1 MLTEGFDVS
10 KWQNPKKWNWA
21 ALKARGVK
29 FMVARASYGKGLAD
43 PTFVRYA
50 ELIRANGIVFSAYL
64 FYRQI
69 HSVEEQL
76 ALFERQLSLVG
87 GLQNGDMFPVLDMED
102 NQANGDGPVNGPV
115 FSAACMKIAD
125 GWRERYGGCVLYYS
139 SFFPSHFGLR
149 PEWMKGPDLYH
160 WLADYNKEPGKPRTP
175 YTPQWHLHQ
184 PRPRR
189 VTEYAGGNADVD
201 YDVVNPALADF
212 DTLLIKLPAEE
223 PSPDVIN
230 GDAGTTTRPGGADLE
245 RGVDLVREGV
255 ERVQCGTS
263 QR

>member
-87 GLQNGDMFPVLDMED
+87 GLQNGDMFPGHR
-102 NQANGDGPVNGPV
+102 A
-115 FSAACMKIAD
+115 
-125 GWRERYGGCVLYYS
+125 
-139 SFFPSHFGLR
+139 GLR
-149 PEWMKGPDLYH
+149 VQ
-160 WLADYNKEPGKPRTP
+160 PGRDD
-175 YTPQWHLHQ
+175 H
-184 PRPRR
+184 RR
-189 VTEYAGGNADVD
+189 EGN
-201 YDVVNPALADF
+201 
-212 DTLLIKLPAEE
+212 
-223 PSPDVIN
+223 
-230 GDAGTTTRPGGADLE
+230 E
-245 RGVDLVREGV
+245 RRLGV
-255 ERVQCGTS
+255 ERRQDVDH
-263 QR
+263 QRLHRQGGDR